1 MIVSYIPGRVRLR
14 AAALKNPETM
24 QSVLEMAQ
32 GFEGVLSVE
41 PNPRSGS
48 LLVLYDPALIDEA
61 MLQQAAAAFADHFGT
76 EEARSGGRGLPR
88 CLQGGRGELNLL
100 LGALGLTVASLAL
113 GKGAHAALGGLFC
126 LLSAKHVYER
136 RQRMF

>member
-24 QSVLEMAQ
+24 QAVLEMAQ
-32 GFEGVLSVE
+32 GFEGVFSAE

-61 MLQQAAAAFADHFGT
+61 MLQAATAFADHFGT
-76 EEARSGGRGLPR
+76 EEAGADGHGLPR
-88 CLQGGRGELNLL
+88 RPQNGRVELSLL
-100 LGALGLTVASLAL
+100 LGTLGLTVASLAL